1 LYRAFFAWICESNYF
16 PAMSRSYPRP
26 APHLRLTKVYRRPD
40 MSIDDIR
47 FKLLERDRL
56 AALDDR
62 SDAARWLGDPPKHRS
77 ALAQKRNTDAVMI
90 SCCTIIQPSTSSKL
104 LT

>member
-1 LYRAFFAWICESNYF
+1 
-16 PAMSRSYPRP
+16 MSRSYARP

-62 SDAARWLGDPPKHRS
+62 SEAAKWLGDPPPWRS
-77 ALAQKRNTDAVMI
+77 ALAQRNR
-90 SCCTIIQPSTSSKL
+90 PL
-104 LT
+104 LYELFRGHMSRIGS

>member
-1 LYRAFFAWICESNYF
+1 
-16 PAMSRSYPRP
+16 
-26 APHLRLTKVYRRPD
+26 

-62 SDAARWLGDPPKHRS
+62 SEAAKWLGDPPRHRS
-77 ALAQKRNTDAVMI
+77 ALAQRTRAAR
-90 SCCTIIQPSTSSKL
+90 S
-104 LT
+104 

>member
-1 LYRAFFAWICESNYF
+1 M
-16 PAMSRSYPRP
+16 PAR
-26 APHLRLTKVYRRPD
+26 APHLWLTKVYRRSD

-62 SDAARWLGDPPKHRS
+62 SEAAKWLGDPPPWRS
-77 ALAQKRNTDAVMI
+77 ALGTTKSPRGHSAEQNKCPLIGHQVLNQMQHRHCHAYGKQDDGN
-90 SCCTIIQPSTSSKL
+90 SQSN
-104 LT
+104 

>member
-1 LYRAFFAWICESNYF
+1 
-16 PAMSRSYPRP
+16 MSRSYARP

-62 SDAARWLGDPPKHRS
+62 SEAAKWLGDPPRHRS
-77 ALAQKRNTDAVMI
+77 ALAQRTRAAG
-90 SCCTIIQPSTSSKL
+90 S
-104 LT
+104 

>member
-1 LYRAFFAWICESNYF
+1 
-16 PAMSRSYPRP
+16 MSRSHPRP

-56 AALDDR
+56 AAADTR
-62 SDAARWLGDPPKHRS
+62 TEAQRWLGDPPLWRS
-77 ALAQKRNTDAVMI
+77 ALAQRNHGADIQSTKQMSANRTPTLKSNATSTL
-90 SCCTIIQPSTSSKL
+90 SCLWQTRRWQ
-104 LT
+104 

>member
-1 LYRAFFAWICESNYF
+1 LLGLANPIIFL
-16 PAMSRSYPRP
+16 PMSRSYARP

-62 SDAARWLGDPPKHRS
+62 SEAAKWLGDPPPWRRCAGAK
-77 ALAQKRNTDAVMI
+77 K
-90 SCCTIIQPSTSSKL
+90 TIYPAR
-104 LT
+104 

>member
-1 LYRAFFAWICESNYF
+1 MVSNKKIGAKQKVPGVSLLGFANPIIF
-16 PAMSRSYPRP
+16 LPMSRSYARP

-62 SDAARWLGDPPKHRS
+62 SEAAKWLGDPPPWRS
-77 ALAQKRNTDAVMI
+77 ALAQKK
-90 SCCTIIQPSTSSKL
+90 TIYPAR
-104 LT
+104 